1 MTDSEPYYSR
11 HKVTELTC
19 PHCGSILTFLV
30 NEKDHSV
37 YSCNCGRW
45 LKVINADV
53 NGEPAQWAYQSKDQ
67 YIDKT

>member
-1 MTDSEPYYSR
+1 MTDAAEPYYAK

-19 PHCGSILTFLV
+19 PHCGAILTFLV

-45 LKVINADV
+45 LKAIDWQVSEQPAKWSYEPKAD
-53 NGEPAQWAYQSKDQ
+53 YL
-67 YIDKT
+67 